1 MGKIVKYCNSCEEGF
16 AEKFG
21 FCPNCGKQLQAF
33 EMVPQIGETYIPQ
46 TNKVSAEP
54 KTPVQEVKAESFET
68 AKLEPIEPTP
78 ALVPPIAAA
87 PVVEEPIEQKTST
100 ETFSAP
106 EPLIEEK
113 FEEVKAEPIKETA
126 KVEEVKEDEPKT
138 FAVSAASAADNY
150 YQNAYSGKSSA
161 NNQSKRAQSDG
172 FYVTVI
178 EDKDGGKRNA
188 LLLGTLVVFCMLM
201 LSGVVYSIFNKQLG
215 VGAIEQG
222 DLIAF
227 VPAVEPVPIENEP
240 PPKKDNDDGG
250 GRGGGGK
257 DAQEP
262 VQKGRLANQ
271 EEKPMIAPSKTLV
284 SVTKPSIP
292 IQASTQGNI
301 KRAITDEQ
309 YGLPKGIGVKSDGA
323 GSGGGMGGG
332 NGRGMGNGRG
342 TGEGNGIGSGSGNG
356 DGTGNG
362 NGTGPGSGGA
372 PPPPPAAKPKPAVTT
387 AMRITSKPRA
397 SYTDAARQNNVQ
409 GTVTLRVTFLASG
422 QIGSISPVSGLPYG
436 LTEQAIAAAR
446 GIRFEPQMV
455 NGQPQSVTKSV
466 QYSFTIY

>member
-33 EMVPQIGETYIPQ
+33 EMIPQIGETYIPQ
-46 TNKVSAEP
+46 TSKVSEEP
-54 KTPVQEVKAESFET
+54 KISAQEAKTENFET
-68 AKLEPIEPTP
+68 VKNEVIEP
-78 ALVPPIAAA
+78 PIPVIA
-87 PVVEEPIEQKTST
+87 PVTTSPIFEEPVEQKTFT
-100 ETFSAP
+100 EEFSAS
-106 EPLIEEK
+106 EPQ
-113 FEEVKAEPIKETA
+113 FEETA
-126 KVEEVKEDEPKT
+126 AEEVKEEETKT
-138 FAVSAASAADNY
+138 FAVSAASSAGNY
-150 YQNAYSGKSSA
+150 NKTDYFENKQSGISKNASH
-161 NNQSKRAQSDG
+161 SDG

-188 LLLGTLVVFCMLM
+188 LLFGTLVIFCGLLLGGLVF
-201 LSGVVYSIFNKQLG
+201 SIFNKQLG
-215 VGAIEQG
+215 VNAIEQG

-227 VPAVEPVPIENEP
+227 VPEVEPVPIESEP
-240 PPKKDNDDGG
+240 PPKKDNNDGG
-250 GRGGGGK
+250 GGGGGGK
-257 DAQEP
+257 EEQEP

-271 EEKPMIAPSKTLV
+271 EEKPMIAPSKTITQ
-284 SVTKPSIP
+284 VTNPELK

-301 KRAITDEQ
+301 KRSITNEP
-309 YGLPKGIGVKSDGA
+309 YGLPNGIGVNSDGS
-323 GSGGGMGGG
+323 GRGGGMGGG
-332 NGRGMGNGRG
+332 DGRGMGNGRG

-356 DGTGNG
+356 DGSGNG
-362 NGTGPGSGGA
+362 NGTGAGSGNP
-372 PPPPPAAKPKPAVTT
+372 PPPPPAKPKAPAVTT
-387 AMRITSKPRA
+387 AMRIISKPRA

-409 GTVTLRVTFLASG
+409 GTVTLKVTFLASG

-455 NGQPQSVTKSV
+455 DGVAKTVTKSV